1 MAMTLYVA
9 EKKDMATKIADALGP
24 HSRQG
29 DALVGQDF
37 ACIWCRGHLVAQAMP
52 EDYAGEDWG
61 EWKVEGLPM
70 VPTKWEY
77 KPEKGSESL
86 LENAVRWMADPRVDL
101 VVNACDA
108 DREGEGI
115 FRRVAAWAGCTK
127 HMLRFWS
134 TATTPEAMRRDLAS
148 MKPLDRYDDLA
159 DAADGRAKADWIIGL
174 SATKAYTSLYRARF
188 RCGRVMSAVLAM
200 VVERTRSARGF
211 SSVPFWTVEAHFE
224 VGGGFSA
231 STERYD
237 KRPPCEA
244 DLARVRAAG
253 SALVRKAEYKKAP
266 AKAPAL
272 YDLTA
277 LQRDASRV
285 CGLTA
290 DETLNALESLYLDG
304 LATYP
309 RTDSRHITSAD
320 ASRAAGWIANA
331 AAAFEDAC
339 GPCGWSAGS
348 ADCMRMANDEKVA
361 GHGAVCPTEL
371 SAGKL
376 AQLSGAKRA
385 VMLLVLA
392 RFLAASMPPAA
403 KRRASLELDAGGVAL
418 SASSTSVVEA
428 SWIAVDEAARRELS
442 RDAGDEKADRPLPEG
457 LETGMTLPIAS
468 AEAREGKTRP
478 PKLYTDDTLLAAM
491 AQAGKA
497 ISDAELRRA
506 IDDDSSHSG
515 GLGTPATRADM
526 IEKLLK
532 LGYIERTKKALA
544 STARGEAISDATDDT
559 LTTPELTARWEKELS
574 DVEHGLEPLS
584 EFMGHIESYAVEVVE
599 GAKASFDP
607 SRRAAIVGVSAVGAC
622 PRCGKPVVD
631 RGPKSKKFD
640 CSSNKG
646 HKDPDTGEW
655 VVEAGCGFSMWKTC
669 YGKKVTAKQAASL
682 LAGKSVAIKGC
693 TSKAGKRFDVT
704 AKLKPD
710 GSYETEFLDTPKKG
724 GKTGGK
730 IPGAGRGG
738 MGRAGGR

>member
-1 MAMTLYVA
+1 MAMTLYIA

-70 VPTKWEY
+70 VPKKWEY
-77 KPEKGSESL
+77 KPEKGSEAL
-86 LENAVRWMADPRVDL
+86 LENAVRWMGDPRVDL

-115 FRRVAAWAGCTK
+115 FRRVAAWAGCSK

-134 TATTPEAMRRDLAS
+134 TATTSEAMRRDLAS
-148 MKPLDRYDDLA
+148 MKPLDRFDRLA

-200 VVERTRSARGF
+200 VVERTRASRGF
-211 SSVPFWTVEAHFE
+211 SSAPFWTVEASFD
-224 VGGGFSA
+224 VGGGFCA

-237 KRPPCEA
+237 ARPACEA
-244 DLARVRAAG
+244 DLACVQAAG
-253 SALVRKAEYKKAP
+253 SALVRKAEYKRVP
-266 AKAPAL
+266 AKPPAL

-290 DETLNALESLYLDG
+290 DETLGALESLYLEG

-309 RTDSRHITSAD
+309 RTDSRHISSDD
-320 ASRAAGWIANA
+320 AERAAGWIAQA
-331 AAAFEDAC
+331 AAAFEAAC
-339 GPCGWSAGS
+339 GPCGWDARAS
-348 ADCMRMANDEKVA
+348 DCMRMADDSKVS

-376 AQLSGAKRA
+376 AELSGAKRS
-385 VMLLVLA
+385 VMLLVVA

-403 KRRASLELDAGGVAL
+403 KRRASLELEAGGVAL
-418 SASSTSVVEA
+418 SASSTEVVEA

-442 RDAGDEKADRPLPEG
+442 RGEGEEKSDRPLPEG
-457 LETGMTLPIAS
+457 LEPGMSLPIAS
-468 AEAREGKTRP
+468 AQLREGKTRP
-478 PKLYTDDTLLAAM
+478 PKLFTDDTLLAAM
-491 AQAGKA
+491 AQAGKS

-506 IDDDSSHSG
+506 IDDDASHSG
-515 GLGTPATRADM
+515 GLGTPATRAEM
-526 IEKLLK
+526 IEKLLS
-532 LGYIERTKKALA
+532 LGYIERDKKALA
-544 STARGEAISDATDDT
+544 STPRGEAISDATDAT

-584 EFMGHIESYAVEVVE
+584 DFMSGIESYAVSVVE

-607 SRRAAIVGVSAVGAC
+607 ARRSAIVGVSSVGSC
-622 PRCGKPVVD
+622 PRCGAPVVD

-640 CSSNKG
+640 CSSNRG
-646 HKDPDTGEW
+646 RKDPETGEW
-655 VVEAGCGFSMWKTC
+655 VAEAGCGFSMWKTC
-669 YGKKVTAKQAASL
+669 FGKKLTTKQAASL
-682 LAGKSVAIKGC
+682 LAGKAVAVKGC

-704 AKLKPD
+704 ARLKPD
-710 GSYETEFLDTPKKG
+710 GSFETEFLDSSKKG
-724 GKTGGK
+724 GKVAAKGS
-730 IPGAGRGG
+730 GAR
-738 MGRAGGR
+738 RAGGARRW